1 MIKSN
6 SKLKNALTAGVLGQ
20 KTIKSVKLI
29 GVTNQVVDT
38 KLHAFLNWQ
47 EHIQANVYS
56 FFVRY
61 TDGTSR
67 TVETYDQDEVSYY
80 MSFVE
85 REEKRVNKSKETFDR
100 DEVFNQLTQLVNL
113 KDRNVISDEVFE
125 RERNLLLAKLD
136 ESVSDE
142 DTDKGYNLWIH
153 RTKKRS
159 AGNAKEHLILDGVK
173 RKEIDLDSDVYLT
186 LENGVHTI
194 QFYRIAYYSD
204 KYEIEINSKDSA
216 YEVEFAC
223 NMVFRINV
231 YELED

>member
-85 REEKRVNKSKETFDR
+85 REEKRVNKSKETFGR

-159 AGNAKEHLILDGVK
+159 AGNAKEHLISINDEK
-173 RKEIDLDSDVYLT
+173 DDK
-186 LENGVHTI
+186 NGYYPVLSSIIAFPVFPTFFI
-194 QFYRIAYYSD
+194 PFLKTERRITRMD
-204 KYEIEINSKDSA
+204 EG
-216 YEVEFAC
+216 
-223 NMVFRINV
+223 
-231 YELED
+231 